1 MFVSVFSE
9 KIPASRTPKRTEA
22 KRKRESGVCFFLI
35 AKFRECWT
43 RALKEKEKR
52 TKDLGVDNIAI
63 FASSTTLRRQIIWKV
78 VEVFSDGRLVCFPTP
93 LPLPLF
99 GSCKRFPTLFLVLC
113 AWHLTSSPLDA
124 HPFPLAGRGGSW
136 NCFGG
141 PSLRLARSKP
151 YVFRVFK
158 KVVEQNWTC
167 GDYFKGVCSQVFCMA
182 FVLLLLYADSL
193 IAFLLCWLVSC
204 SSLLQP

>member
-1 MFVSVFSE
+1 
-9 KIPASRTPKRTEA
+9 
-22 KRKRESGVCFFLI
+22 
-35 AKFRECWT
+35 
-43 RALKEKEKR
+43 
-52 TKDLGVDNIAI
+52 
-63 FASSTTLRRQIIWKV
+63 

-204 SSLLQP
+204 SSLLQPEIRRYLILLFIELNIYASMPNLGLTYLTESLSTVLDSAVFLCLDASFFIWMGYDAFMFQSVWSLWQGLLKGLQTFF